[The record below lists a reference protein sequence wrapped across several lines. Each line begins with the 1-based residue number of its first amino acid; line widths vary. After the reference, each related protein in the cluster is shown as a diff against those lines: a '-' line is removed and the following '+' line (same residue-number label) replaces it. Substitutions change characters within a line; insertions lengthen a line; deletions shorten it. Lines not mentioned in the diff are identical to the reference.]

1 MHLSYFIHYF
11 LGKSQNL
18 FENLSY
24 GADIGE
30 FLRDS
35 EGQGDPKCIL
45 LIYETHATALIWK
58 QGMLSSISRSRVID
72 SDDNMKKPDQT
83 CVCNL

>member
-1 MHLSYFIHYF
+1 MHLSYSIHHF

-24 GADIGE
+24 EADIDE
-30 FLRDS
+30 FLRGS

-58 QGMLSSISRSRVID
+58 QGRLSSISRSRD
-72 SDDNMKKPDQT
+72 SDDNM
-83 CVCNL
+83 N